1 MKNNLYRHRKYVAKI
16 SQAEMSDRLNIKQS
30 AYCRYE
36 SGVTE
41 MRLSIAYQIAK
52 ELNITIDQLY
62 KKITSYKYEV
72 VS

>member
-16 SQAEMSDRLNIKQS
+16 SQAEMSERLNIKQS
-30 AYCRYE
+30 AYWRYE

>member
-16 SQAEMSDRLNIKQS
+16 SQAEMSERLNIKQS
-30 AYCRYE
+30 TYCRYE